1 IWVSYRSVRRAQM
14 RLIESVNQALR
25 RSGASTPATSNLRDP
40 AAAITQS
47 IDDAIRQTSTDK
59 AQLLTIISSMSEGLI
74 AIDHR
79 QRILLSNRAAEQL
92 LGLAPGAAGQLLWD
106 VLHVP
111 QVLDLVSRVKLTG
124 RGQMIDLGPIDGRF
138 LEITVARLAE
148 VDRYP
153 GLIIVA
159 HDITEARRYEELR
172 KEFVA
177 N

>member
-47 IDDAIRQTSTDK
+47 IDDAIRQASTDK

-92 LGLAPGAAGQLLWD
+92 MGLAPSAAGQLLWEA
-106 VLHVP
+106 LQMP
-111 QVLDLVSRVKLTG
+111 QVLALVSQIKLTG
-124 RGQMIDLGPIDGRF
+124 RGHTIEVGPVDGRF
-138 LEITVARLAE
+138 LEITVARLA
-148 VDRYP
+148 
-153 GLIIVA
+153 
-159 HDITEARRYEELR
+159 
-172 KEFVA
+172 
-177 N
+177 